1 MMTLGQRVRALRR
14 QRKWTQQRLG
24 ELIERS
30 QQEIY
35 RWEKGLVRIPAED
48 LGLLARVLGVSVL
61 SFFPDDNFPTITV
74 HPHASLS
81 EAFRA
86 CAEHA
91 AAMASAMQEVAQYA
105 EVNAPSNGHEQAH
118 EEPTHA

>member
-1 MMTLGQRVRALRR
+1 MLTLGQRLRAFR
-14 QRKWTQQRLG
+14 QKRKWTQQQLG
-24 ELIERS
+24 EALGRS

-48 LGLLARVLGVSVL
+48 LGLLARVLGVSIL
-61 SFFPDDNFPTITV
+61 SFFPDGDLPTMTV
-74 HPHASLS
+74 RPHASLS

-91 AAMASAMQEVAQYA
+91 AAMANAMQDVAQYA
-105 EVNAPSNGHEQAH
+105 EVAAPSNDEEQ
-118 EEPTHA
+118 

>member
-1 MMTLGQRVRALRR
+1 MTTLGQRLRAFR
-14 QRKWTQQRLG
+14 QKRKWTQQQLG
-24 ELIERS
+24 EALGRS

-48 LGLLARVLGVSVL
+48 LGPLARVLGVSVL
-61 SFFPDDNFPTITV
+61 SFFPDDDLPQVTV
-74 HPHASLS
+74 RPHASLR

-91 AAMASAMQEVAQYA
+91 AAMAEAMQEVAQYA
-105 EVNAPSNGHEQAH
+105 EVDAPANEHDAIH
-118 EEPTHA
+118 D

>member
-1 MMTLGQRVRALRR
+1 MTTLGQRIRALRR

-24 ELIERS
+24 DAIGRS

-48 LGLLARVLGVSVL
+48 LGLLARAFAVSVMT
-61 SFFPDDNFPTITV
+61 FFPDDAFP
-74 HPHASLS
+74 SLPLRS
-81 EAFRA
+81 HGTLNEALRA

-91 AAMASAMQEVAQYA
+91 VAMAEAMQEVALYA
-105 EVNAPSNGHEQAH
+105 EEVAAPNGHG
-118 EEPTHA
+118 EPYV

>member
-1 MMTLGQRVRALRR
+1 MTTLGQRLRAFR
-14 QRKWTQQRLG
+14 QKRKWTQQQFGEALG
-24 ELIERS
+24 RS

-48 LGLLARVLGVSVL
+48 LGLLARVLGVSIL
-61 SFFPDDNFPTITV
+61 SFFPEDDLPTMAV

-91 AAMASAMQEVAQYA
+91 AAMAHAMQEVAQYA
-105 EVNAPSNGHEQAH
+105 EVNAPPNGHEQAH

>member
-1 MMTLGQRVRALRR
+1 MTTLGQRVRALRR

-24 ELIERS
+24 EVLGRS

-61 SFFPDDNFPTITV
+61 SFFPDDNLPTMTV

-91 AAMASAMQEVAQYA
+91 AAMASAMQDVAQYA
-105 EVNAPSNGHEQAH
+105 EVGTPSNT
-118 EEPTHA
+118 EESTHA